1 MTTGAAARLLIV
13 DDEQPQLQAL
23 CDTLQQEGFITHGFT
38 SPPEAVAALREQP
51 FDLLLTDLVM
61 PQIDGITLLQA
72 CHEVDRDLAC
82 IVMTGHASVSTAVEA
97 LKAGAFDY
105 VVKPLGV
112 NSILTAITR
121 ALTVRRLRLENIQ
134 LRESV
139 SICELAR
146 SISQGLDRDAITART
161 VAAAAQQ
168 SDVAAVY
175 LFTPTA
181 AGHFQLAGSAGPRAI
196 LFEDGQHIG
205 ADTLDPWLV
214 QARRDLELPGDDT
227 QVRAPFSHPFDRRI
241 GVALPVIAGESLFGV
256 LGFTSTRSPRRIS
269 PGQLKSLD
277 VLARTAAAAFAA
289 ATMLADL
296 KKANAGLEARVQQ
309 HTEDLAAANKDL
321 DAFSYSV
328 SHDLREPLRAIEG
341 FCEMFRTE
349 FGAAIPEAGAPV
361 FERIVTAAQRMSRR
375 INDLL
380 HYSRFGRHPLN
391 RQQVDLRRLVLQT
404 VQALQQGAASR
415 QIEVE
420 VGALPDCFGDPV
432 LLEQVLV
439 NLLSNAFKFTAGRE
453 PARVQVGALR
463 QGEHVAYY
471 VRDNGIGFDMRYA
484 DRLFGVF
491 QRFHPQDAFEG
502 TGIGLSIVHRIIT
515 RHGGRVRADSRPGEG
530 TTLFFS
536 LPAQADV
543 R

>member
-1 MTTGAAARLLIV
+1 
-13 DDEQPQLQAL
+13 
-23 CDTLQQEGFITHGFT
+23 
-38 SPPEAVAALREQP
+38 
-51 FDLLLTDLVM
+51 
-61 PQIDGITLLQA
+61 
-72 CHEVDRDLAC
+72 
-82 IVMTGHASVSTAVEA
+82 
-97 LKAGAFDY
+97 
-105 VVKPLGV
+105 
-112 NSILTAITR
+112 
-121 ALTVRRLRLENIQ
+121 
-134 LRESV
+134 
-139 SICELAR
+139 
-146 SISQGLDRDAITART
+146 
-161 VAAAAQQ
+161 
-168 SDVAAVY
+168 
-175 LFTPTA
+175 
-181 AGHFQLAGSAGPRAI
+181 
-196 LFEDGQHIG
+196 
-205 ADTLDPWLV
+205 
-214 QARRDLELPGDDT
+214 
-227 QVRAPFSHPFDRRI
+227 
-241 GVALPVIAGESLFGV
+241 
-256 LGFTSTRSPRRIS
+256 
-269 PGQLKSLD
+269 
-277 VLARTAAAAFAA
+277 
-289 ATMLADL
+289 
-296 KKANAGLEARVQQ
+296 
-309 HTEDLAAANKDL
+309 
-321 DAFSYSV
+321 
-328 SHDLREPLRAIEG
+328 
-341 FCEMFRTE
+341 
-349 FGAAIPEAGAPV
+349 
-361 FERIVTAAQRMSRR
+361 VTAAQRMSRR